1 MLTHSSNP
9 WYLITLGAAEFL
21 YDSVAAW
28 TQQKQVVVDSTS
40 LSFFQDLY
48 PDAEAQTYTANDT
61 TSSYTEILSTATAYA
76 DSFVAVAQQYTPAN
90 GSLSEQFNKTLPGNP
105 LSAFDLTW
113 SFASFVTMAQR
124 RGGQYPRSWTAGAST
139 SLPSTC
145 AGASSSTSGTYAPAL
160 AAGAPN
166 VTVAS
171 TCTSN
176 VLFEVNATTYFGE
189 NVYLVGNTPEL
200 GSWDIAN
207 AQPLS
212 GANYSSDRA
221 LWYVEVT
228 MTAGET
234 VDFVYAKLENCNQG
248 YLYETINRTLTVPAC
263 AAGNGTTA
271 EATQVAMT
279 LDDAWTGPDGTSGS
293 C

>member
-1 MLTHSSNP
+1 M
-9 WYLITLGAAEFL
+9 
-21 YDSVAAW
+21 
-28 TQQKQVVVDSTS
+28 VDSTS

-48 PDAEAQTYTANDT
+48 PDAQAQTYASNDT
-61 TSSYTEILSTATAYA
+61 TSPYNQILSAATIYA
-76 DSFVAVAQQYTPAN
+76 DSFVAVAQQYTPTN

-105 LSAFDLTW
+105 LSAYDLTW

-124 RGGQYPRSWTAGAST
+124 RAGEYPRSWTTGAAASST
-139 SLPSTC
+139 ISLPSTC
-145 AGASSSTSGTYAPAL
+145 AASSTSGVYAPAL

-166 VTVAS
+166 VTELS

-189 NVYLVGNTPEL
+189 NVYLVGNVPEL
-200 GSWDIAN
+200 GNWDVAN

-212 GANYSSDRA
+212 GSNYTSDRA
-221 LWYVEVT
+221 LWYVEVA
-228 MTAGET
+228 MTAGAT
-234 VDFVYAKLENCNQG
+234 VDFVYAKLEDCNQG

-263 AAGNGTTA
+263 AGSDGTA
-271 EATQVAMT
+271 AAQVSLT
-279 LDDAWTGPDGTSGS
+279 LDDAWTGPDGTSGG

>member
-1 MLTHSSNP
+1 M
-9 WYLITLGAAEFL
+9 
-21 YDSVAAW
+21 
-28 TQQKQVVVDSTS
+28 VDSTS

-48 PDAEAQTYTANDT
+48 PDAQTQTYTANDT
-61 TSSYTEILSTATAYA
+61 TSPYTDILSTATAYA

-105 LSAFDLTW
+105 LSAYDLTW

-124 RGGQYPRSWTAGAST
+124 RAGEYPRSWTSGAST

-145 AGASSSTSGTYAPAL
+145 AASSTAGTYAPAL

-166 VTVAS
+166 VTVLS

-189 NVYLVGNTPEL
+189 NVYLVGSSPEL
-200 GSWDIAN
+200 GSWDVAN
-207 AQPLS
+207 SQPLS
-212 GANYSSDRA
+212 GANYTSDRA
-221 LWYVEVT
+221 LWYVEVA

-234 VDFVYAKLENCNQG
+234 VDYVFAKLEDCNQG

-263 AAGNGTTA
+263 AASNGTA
-271 EATQVAMT
+271 AATEVAMT
-279 LDDAWTGPDGTSGS
+279 VNDAWEGPDGTSAG